1 MDLAWGYH
9 QAPLHHATKVLT
21 AFITFAGV
29 YQFTRL
35 PFGPKRAP
43 SYFQEQMASAVL
55 AGLIYLIC
63 EMYLDDCIVFAT
75 GDEQFL
81 ERLETVFKRFKERN
95 IFLKA
100 SKCIFG
106 LPIVEYLGRTISR
119 EWISMSTKKIN
130 SVLDFLNRQ

>member
-1 MDLAWGYH
+1 
-9 QAPLHHATKVLT
+9 
-21 AFITFAGV
+21 
-29 YQFTRL
+29 
-35 PFGPKRAP
+35 
-43 SYFQEQMASAVL
+43 MASVVL

-100 SKCIFG
+100 SNCKFG
-106 LPIVEYLGRTISR
+106 LPVVEYVGRTISKER
-119 EWISMSTKKIN
+119 ISISTKKIN
-130 SVLDFLNRQ
+130 SVLDFPKPTVHSTTFLSRTSKLITPTSCHHYSK